1 MIGEALSMR
10 TRARVLLMLLLVV
23 GLTAYPSAALVARAA
38 SGPTIAPRQVPMIV
52 TMRLG
57 ISAGEKIQTVERGTD
72 RRALER
78 ILPELVL
85 AAGELGIRIDSVS
98 VGRGFWSEDDG
109 EVGSENDLDLV
120 VTGLRENILALGATL
135 GQQWDQSSVLAWE
148 MTVTGDMATAT
159 LPLPGGTTAL
169 NDAVFDALAK
179 ELTDGGHIK
188 YAGPESLVYV
198 AHTGDDTD
206 DQFKARMARAKGI
219 LDAAGVRTGM
229 LTFAQAEM
237 VEISRDQYQRF
248 IDGAMRGKAA

>member
-1 MIGEALSMR
+1 MR
-10 TRARVLLMLLLVV
+10 TRARVLLMLLFVI
-23 GLTAYPSAALVARAA
+23 GLTAYPSAALAARAA
-38 SGPTIAPRQVPMIV
+38 AGLTIGSTIAPRQVPTIAQ
-52 TMRLG
+52 MRLG
-57 ISAGEKIQTVERGTD
+57 ISAGEKIQSVQLGTD

-85 AAGELGIRIDSVS
+85 AAGELGVRIDAVS
-98 VGRGFWSEDDG
+98 VGRGFWSEDG
-109 EVGSENDLDLV
+109 EVDHENDLDLV

-135 GQQWDQSSVLAWE
+135 GQQWGQSSVLAWE
-148 MTVTGDMATAT
+148 RTVTGDMTTAT

-169 NDAVFDALAK
+169 NDTVFDALAK

-219 LDAAGVRTGM
+219 LDAAGVRTGS

-237 VEISRDQYQRF
+237 VEIGRDQYQQF